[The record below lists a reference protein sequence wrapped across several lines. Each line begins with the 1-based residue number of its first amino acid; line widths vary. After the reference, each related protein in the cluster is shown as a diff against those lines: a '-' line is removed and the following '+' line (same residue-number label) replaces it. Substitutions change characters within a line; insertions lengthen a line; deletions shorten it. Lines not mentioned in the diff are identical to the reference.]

1 MLVFLF
7 VYSVL
12 MALPPGRHRYL
23 VEPFI
28 VFNHSDRLDILRV
41 YFQNYHRIR
50 SSARLFATG
59 NANFNFELLG
69 DQPVSATDLTR
80 NVFDSQRHAF
90 RINASCGF
98 ILYNN
103 RTQQA
108 RYFWPCWNNAAAF
121 DNTPFVQSR
130 SDWNE
135 LAEQLSS
142 AEFLQDIS
150 APRDNSEETVVW
162 ITQLYIWTY
171 PLHNEV
177 LV

>member
-1 MLVFLF
+1 
-7 VYSVL
+7 

-103 RTQQA
+103 RTQRA
-108 RYFWPCWNNAAAF
+108 RYWWPCWNNSAAF
-121 DNTPFVQSR
+121 DNTPFVRSR
-130 SDWNE
+130 SDWNA
-135 LAEQLSS
+135 LADQLSS

-150 APRDNSEETVVW
+150 APRDNSEESVAW
-162 ITQLYIWTY
+162 ITQLFIWTY
-171 PLHNEV
+171 PLRNE
-177 LV
+177 LLL